1 MLIADG
7 MAFATPAV
15 GDMVGT
21 GLGAG
26 TAIGAGTATGKIQAL
41 RKIGIKRRSRQTV
54 GSLILADFPIRIGL
68 DIEEIPAVT
77 VL

>member
-15 GDMVGT
+15 GNRDLGDGDMAGT

-26 TAIGAGTATGKIQAL
+26 IATGKTLAL
-41 RKIGIKRRSRQTV
+41 RK
-54 GSLILADFPIRIGL
+54 
-68 DIEEIPAVT
+68 
-77 VL
+77 

>member
-41 RKIGIKRRSRQTV
+41 RKIGI
-54 GSLILADFPIRIGL
+54 
-68 DIEEIPAVT
+68 
-77 VL
+77 